1 MKKQY
6 LVAFLIDKK
15 NNWIEKNIKK
25 IVNNKILKKKYKF
38 KKIYNLTNE
47 FQGQIL
53 IILNYTKILR
63 KKKLSQF
70 ELPIV
75 IHGSKLPHYKGFA
88 PVQNQILNNKNLIH
102 FSMIR
107 ASTKV
112 DSGDVIQRN
121 YMRLNGTELYHEIR
135 KKSSEMIIMML
146 KKFLLTYPKY
156 KLNKQRGFGKFYK
169 KRKPDDQELNFN
181 KSIKEN
187 FNILRTANNDKWPAF
202 FKYKKKKHIIKIF
215 KDK

>member
-1 MKKQY
+1 
-6 LVAFLIDKK
+6 
-15 NNWIEKNIKK
+15 
-25 IVNNKILKKKYKF
+25 
-38 KKIYNLTNE
+38 
-47 FQGQIL
+47 
-53 IILNYTKILR
+53 
-63 KKKLSQF
+63 
-70 ELPIV
+70 
-75 IHGSKLPHYKGFA
+75 
-88 PVQNQILNNKNLIH
+88 
-102 FSMIR
+102 MIR

-202 FKYKKKKHIIKIF
+202 FKYKKKKYIIKIF